1 MRRHLVMTTA
11 LAFALL
17 VPAVA
22 TAQPATTD
30 GPPVYGSQL
39 MNEQERLEHQ
49 QRMRN
54 AASDEERQQ
63 IRAEHHN
70 RMQER
75 ARQQG
80 VTLPEE
86 PPARGMGAGQGMGMG
101 RGMGSG
107 QGRGMGGGGQGRGM
121 GGGGQGMGPKG
132 GGSGAGK

>member
-1 MRRHLVMTTA
+1 MPRHLVMTTVFA
-11 LAFALL
+11 LALL

-39 MNEQERLEHQ
+39 MTEQERQEHR
-49 QRMRN
+49 QRMRS
-54 AASDEERQQ
+54 ATSDEERQQ
-63 IRAEHHN
+63 IRHEHHQ

-80 VTLPEE
+80 VTLPDE

-101 RGMGSG
+101 
-107 QGRGMGGGGQGRGM
+107 QGRGMGGGGRA
-121 GGGGQGMGPKG
+121 MGPKG
-132 GGSGAGK
+132 GGRGGGN

>member
-11 LAFALL
+11 FAFALL

-22 TAQPATTD
+22 GAQTATSD

-39 MNEQERLEHQ
+39 MTEQERQEQ
-49 QRMRN
+49 RQRMRN
-54 AASDEERQQ
+54 ATSEEERQQ

-80 VTLPEE
+80 VTLPEQ
-86 PPARGMGAGQGMGMG
+86 PPGFAKGREEGIAIRDGVVVCGDHRQSASIEGAIASGL
-101 RGMGSG
+101 RAAEVIVEGSL
-107 QGRGMGGGGQGRGM
+107 
-121 GGGGQGMGPKG
+121 K
-132 GGSGAGK
+132 

>member
-11 LAFALL
+11 FAFALL

-22 TAQPATTD
+22 GAQTATSD

-39 MNEQERLEHQ
+39 MTEQERQEHQ

-54 AASDEERQQ
+54 APSDEERQQ
-63 IRAEHHN
+63 LRVEHHN

-86 PPARGMGAGQGMGMG
+86 PPARGMGAGRGMGMG
-101 RGMGSG
+101 RGKGS
-107 QGRGMGGGGQGRGM
+107 GQGRGM

-132 GGSGAGK
+132 GGGGAGK